1 MDFFFNQKTFSSYL
15 FFNQKSSREAT
26 KSIKFEEEEEEEE
39 KEEEEGGE
47 TYKLYRIRTT

>member
-26 KSIKFEEEEEEEE
+26 KSIKFEEEEE
-39 KEEEEGGE
+39 
-47 TYKLYRIRTT
+47 YRFEQYRFRFI